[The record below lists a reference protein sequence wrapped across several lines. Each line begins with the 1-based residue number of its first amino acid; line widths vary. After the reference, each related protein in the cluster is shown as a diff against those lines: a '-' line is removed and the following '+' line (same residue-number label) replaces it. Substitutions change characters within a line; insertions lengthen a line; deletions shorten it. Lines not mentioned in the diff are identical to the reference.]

1 MPLNNF
7 DYQLSWS
14 DFSALP
20 RRPAGVE
27 EDAQIHP
34 EMGFSNFKLVSK
46 GRGVTVAD
54 VDIDIT
60 LVRSDCWSVE
70 KAQSDNLLKHEQ
82 GHYDI
87 LALSAR
93 EFYKTVR
100 TLTAKSSHEL
110 QRQVTSLGN
119 RMARRVK
126 TIDEVYD
133 TESKHSRDTANQQSW
148 LKKIAIEKQ
157 KADGNIDNLR

>member
-20 RRPAGVE
+20 RRPAGVN

-34 EMGFSNFKLVSK
+34 EMGFSNFKLASK
-46 GRGVTVAD
+46 GRAVTIAD

-70 KAQSDNLLKHEQ
+70 KAQSEGLLKHEQ

-93 EFYKTVR
+93 EFYKSVKS
-100 TLTAKSSHEL
+100 LTAKSSHEL
-110 QRQVTSLGN
+110 QRQVTALAD

-126 TIDEVYD
+126 TIDETYD
-133 TESKHSRDTANQQSW
+133 TETKHNRDTTSQQSW
-148 LKKIAIEKQ
+148 LKKIAVEKQ
-157 KADGNIDNLR
+157 KADGSIDNLK

>member
-20 RRPAGVE
+20 RRPAGVD

-34 EMGFSNFKLVSK
+34 EMGFSNFKLASK
-46 GRGVTVAD
+46 GRGVTVSD
-54 VDIDIT
+54 VDIDIN
-60 LVRSDCWSVE
+60 LVRSDCWTVE
-70 KAQSDNLLKHEQ
+70 KAKSDDLLKHEQ

-93 EFYKTVR
+93 EFYQNVR
-100 TLTAKSSHEL
+100 TLTARSSHEL
-110 QRQVTSLGN
+110 QRQVTALAN

-133 TESKHSRDTANQQSW
+133 NETKHSRDSANQQNW

-157 KADGNIDNLR
+157 KTGGSIDNLR